1 MVGES
6 YNRVYGVNIF
16 FIFLNLNF
24 IFLIYFIGFVGNY
37 LYYGVNFVIQVM
49 VNVQMLLEFE
59 EVMQFKLVFERQ
71 EVIKYMWWDR
81 F

>member
-24 IFLIYFIGFVGNY
+24 IFLIYFIGFIWYY
-37 LYYGVNFVIQVM
+37 LYYGVNFVI
-49 VNVQMLLEFE
+49 
-59 EVMQFKLVFERQ
+59 
-71 EVIKYMWWDR
+71 
-81 F
+81 